1 MSGIGSRLRQERERL
16 GLSQK
21 KFGEVGGVE
30 ANAQGRYESG
40 DRVPKADY
48 LSRVAAKG
56 VDVLYIVTGRRTP
69 TRADNLSQS
78 EEKILVSYRALYKE
92 DQDAIRHLTHTLAE
106 LSVSSLMK
114 ERRTPESLRAG
125 RSQCI
130 NQPPDT
136 PVEQVLVIWRLSLGQ
151 HAAFLL
157 RCPATYK
164 TKSRGVCL
172 IRVLVVD
179 DHDLVR
185 TGITRMLADIDG
197 LQVVGQAESGEESL
211 LKARE
216 LKPDVVLM
224 DVKMPGI
231 GGLEATRKLLR
242 SHPDI
247 KVVAVTVCEEDP
259 FPTRLLQ
266 AGAAGYLTK
275 GAGLNEMVQA
285 IRLVFAGQRYISPQ
299 IAQQLVFKSFQ
310 PSSES
315 PFDALSE
322 REIQIALM
330 IVGCQ
335 KVQIISDKLCLSPKT
350 VNTYRYRI
358 FEKLSISSDVEL
370 TLLAVRHGMVDASA

>member
-1 MSGIGSRLRQERERL
+1 M
-16 GLSQK
+16 
-21 KFGEVGGVE
+21 
-30 ANAQGRYESG
+30 
-40 DRVPKADY
+40 
-48 LSRVAAKG
+48 
-56 VDVLYIVTGRRTP
+56 
-69 TRADNLSQS
+69 
-78 EEKILVSYRALYKE
+78 
-92 DQDAIRHLTHTLAE
+92 IR
-106 LSVSSLMK
+106 
-114 ERRTPESLRAG
+114 G
-125 RSQCI
+125 
-130 NQPPDT
+130 
-136 PVEQVLVIWRLSLGQ
+136 
-151 HAAFLL
+151 
-157 RCPATYK
+157 
-164 TKSRGVCL
+164 
-172 IRVLVVD
+172 LVVD

-197 LQVVGQAESGEESL
+197 LQVVGEADSGEASL
-211 LKARE
+211 KVARE

-242 SHPDI
+242 SHPDV

-275 GAGLNEMVQA
+275 GAGLDEMVQA

-299 IAQQLVFKSFQ
+299 IAQQLALKSFQ
-310 PSSES
+310 PQGS

-358 FEKLSISSDVEL
+358 FEKLSVTSDVEL
-370 TLLAVRHGMVDASA
+370 TLLAVRHGMVDASL

>member
-1 MSGIGSRLRQERERL
+1 M
-16 GLSQK
+16 
-21 KFGEVGGVE
+21 
-30 ANAQGRYESG
+30 
-40 DRVPKADY
+40 
-48 LSRVAAKG
+48 
-56 VDVLYIVTGRRTP
+56 
-69 TRADNLSQS
+69 
-78 EEKILVSYRALYKE
+78 
-92 DQDAIRHLTHTLAE
+92 
-106 LSVSSLMK
+106 
-114 ERRTPESLRAG
+114 
-125 RSQCI
+125 
-130 NQPPDT
+130 
-136 PVEQVLVIWRLSLGQ
+136 
-151 HAAFLL
+151 
-157 RCPATYK
+157 
-164 TKSRGVCL
+164 

-197 LQVVGQAESGEESL
+197 LQVVGEADSGEAA
-211 LKARE
+211 LKLARE

-242 SHPDI
+242 SHPDT

-275 GAGLNEMVQA
+275 GAGLDEMVQA
-285 IRLVFAGQRYISPQ
+285 IRLAFAGQRYISPQ
-299 IAQQLVFKSFQ
+299 IAQQLALKSFQ
-310 PSSES
+310 PQGS

-358 FEKLSISSDVEL
+358 FEKLSVTSDVEL
-370 TLLAVRHGMVDASA
+370 TLLAVRHGMVDASL

>member
-1 MSGIGSRLRQERERL
+1 M
-16 GLSQK
+16 
-21 KFGEVGGVE
+21 
-30 ANAQGRYESG
+30 
-40 DRVPKADY
+40 
-48 LSRVAAKG
+48 
-56 VDVLYIVTGRRTP
+56 
-69 TRADNLSQS
+69 
-78 EEKILVSYRALYKE
+78 
-92 DQDAIRHLTHTLAE
+92 
-106 LSVSSLMK
+106 
-114 ERRTPESLRAG
+114 
-125 RSQCI
+125 
-130 NQPPDT
+130 
-136 PVEQVLVIWRLSLGQ
+136 
-151 HAAFLL
+151 
-157 RCPATYK
+157 
-164 TKSRGVCL
+164 

-197 LQVVGQAESGEESL
+197 LQVVGEADSGESA
-211 LKARE
+211 LKLARE

-242 SHPDI
+242 SHPDT

-275 GAGLNEMVQA
+275 GAGLDEMVQA
-285 IRLVFAGQRYISPQ
+285 IRLAFAGQRYISPQ
-299 IAQQLVFKSFQ
+299 IAEQLALKSFQ
-310 PSSES
+310 PQGS

-358 FEKLSISSDVEL
+358 FEKLSVTSDVEL
-370 TLLAVRHGMVDASA
+370 TLLAVRHGMVDASL

>member
-1 MSGIGSRLRQERERL
+1 M
-16 GLSQK
+16 
-21 KFGEVGGVE
+21 
-30 ANAQGRYESG
+30 
-40 DRVPKADY
+40 
-48 LSRVAAKG
+48 
-56 VDVLYIVTGRRTP
+56 
-69 TRADNLSQS
+69 
-78 EEKILVSYRALYKE
+78 
-92 DQDAIRHLTHTLAE
+92 
-106 LSVSSLMK
+106 
-114 ERRTPESLRAG
+114 
-125 RSQCI
+125 
-130 NQPPDT
+130 
-136 PVEQVLVIWRLSLGQ
+136 
-151 HAAFLL
+151 
-157 RCPATYK
+157 
-164 TKSRGVCL
+164 

-197 LQVVGQAESGEESL
+197 LQVVGEADSGEASL
-211 LKARE
+211 KVARE

-242 SHPDI
+242 SHPDV

-275 GAGLNEMVQA
+275 GAGLDEMVQA

-299 IAQQLVFKSFQ
+299 IAQQLALKPFQ
-310 PSSES
+310 PQGS
-315 PFDALSE
+315 PFDTLSE

-358 FEKLSISSDVEL
+358 FEKLSVTSDVEL
-370 TLLAVRHGMVDASA
+370 TLLAVRHGMVDANL